1 MEQKQ
6 KITNLVFSVIDEINK
21 ELSKDDQIIKSLDSV
36 IYGSNGQLDSLGL
49 VNFVVAVEQKIEDV
63 FEKSIN
69 LTDDKAMSE
78 KNSPFQTIETFVNYI
93 YDVLEKMWMTKP
105 VILISGTSR
114 GIGKYFVEY
123 FSEKGFIIIGCSR
136 KPLEYKT
143 NSEYHIRKK
152 VFK

>member
-6 KITNLVFSVIDEINK
+6 KITNLVFSVIDEINR
-21 ELSKDDQIIKSLDSV
+21 ELSKDEHIIKSLDSV

-69 LTDDKAMSE
+69 LADDKAMSE

-93 YDVLEKMWMTKP
+93 YDVLEKM
-105 VILISGTSR
+105 
-114 GIGKYFVEY
+114 
-123 FSEKGFIIIGCSR
+123 
-136 KPLEYKT
+136 
-143 NSEYHIRKK
+143 
-152 VFK
+152 

>member
-93 YDVLEKMWMTKP
+93 YDVLEKM
-105 VILISGTSR
+105 
-114 GIGKYFVEY
+114 
-123 FSEKGFIIIGCSR
+123 
-136 KPLEYKT
+136 
-143 NSEYHIRKK
+143 
-152 VFK
+152 

>member
-49 VNFVVAVEQKIEDV
+49 VNFVVAVEQKSEAV
-63 FEKSIN
+63 FEKAIN

-93 YDVLEKMWMTKP
+93 YDVLEKM
-105 VILISGTSR
+105 
-114 GIGKYFVEY
+114 
-123 FSEKGFIIIGCSR
+123 
-136 KPLEYKT
+136 
-143 NSEYHIRKK
+143 
-152 VFK
+152 

>member
-21 ELSKDDQIIKSLDSV
+21 ELSKDEHIIKSLDSV

-69 LTDDKAMSE
+69 LADDKAMSE
-78 KNSPFQTIETFVNYI
+78 RNSPFQTIETFVNYI
-93 YDVLEKMWMTKP
+93 YDVLEKM
-105 VILISGTSR
+105 
-114 GIGKYFVEY
+114 
-123 FSEKGFIIIGCSR
+123 
-136 KPLEYKT
+136 
-143 NSEYHIRKK
+143 
-152 VFK
+152 

>member
-21 ELSKDDQIIKSLDSV
+21 ELSKDEHIIKSLDSV

-69 LTDDKAMSE
+69 LADDKAMSE

-93 YDVLEKMWMTKP
+93 YDVLEKM
-105 VILISGTSR
+105 
-114 GIGKYFVEY
+114 
-123 FSEKGFIIIGCSR
+123 
-136 KPLEYKT
+136 
-143 NSEYHIRKK
+143 
-152 VFK
+152 

>member
-6 KITNLVFSVIDEINK
+6 KIINLVFSVIDEINK
-21 ELSKDDQIIKSLDSV
+21 ELSKDEQIIKSLDSV

-69 LTDDKAMSE
+69 LADDKAMSE

-93 YDVLEKMWMTKP
+93 YDVLEKM
-105 VILISGTSR
+105 
-114 GIGKYFVEY
+114 
-123 FSEKGFIIIGCSR
+123 
-136 KPLEYKT
+136 
-143 NSEYHIRKK
+143 
-152 VFK
+152 

>member
-6 KITNLVFSVIDEINK
+6 KIINLVFSVIDEINK
-21 ELSKDDQIIKSLDSV
+21 ELSKDEHIIKSLDSV

-69 LTDDKAMSE
+69 LADDKAMSE

-93 YDVLEKMWMTKP
+93 YDVLEKM
-105 VILISGTSR
+105 
-114 GIGKYFVEY
+114 
-123 FSEKGFIIIGCSR
+123 
-136 KPLEYKT
+136 
-143 NSEYHIRKK
+143 
-152 VFK
+152 

>member
-49 VNFVVAVEQKIEDV
+49 VNFVVGVEQKIEDV

-93 YDVLEKMWMTKP
+93 YDVLEKM
-105 VILISGTSR
+105 
-114 GIGKYFVEY
+114 
-123 FSEKGFIIIGCSR
+123 
-136 KPLEYKT
+136 
-143 NSEYHIRKK
+143 
-152 VFK
+152 

>member
-21 ELSKDDQIIKSLDSV
+21 ELSKDEHIIKSLDSV

-69 LTDDKAMSE
+69 LADDKAMSE
-78 KNSPFQTIETFVNYI
+78 KNSPFQTIETFVN
-93 YDVLEKMWMTKP
+93 LS
-105 VILISGTSR
+105 LI
-114 GIGKYFVEY
+114 
-123 FSEKGFIIIGCSR
+123 
-136 KPLEYKT
+136 
-143 NSEYHIRKK
+143 HI
-152 VFK
+152 